1 MKALCCACLALA
13 ACTFDVPVLE
23 QSDRASSLSAAV
35 RADNLLPWVE
45 QLASEHLGDT
55 PLPCADYPEM
65 ELYPSCALTSGAARE
80 LVRGTLEE
88 LGYEVKVLR
97 HGAEPDAPVN
107 LEAELVGTKRPHEA
121 VVIAAHFDA
130 FYGGA
135 DDNSSGVA
143 ALLELARVAAG
154 RRFERTVRFVGF
166 DLEERGSLGSTRY
179 VEAGHANDAEATIV
193 LECIGFTDRAGQQ
206 DAPFGLQLGDVA
218 DSLLIAANDDSRSM
232 AQLLFAL
239 NNALRLIELRAVI
252 AGGDGA
258 FPLSGAL
265 LRSDNGPF
273 WLKGL
278 PAVMLTDSANYRN
291 PHYHKASDTPETLDS
306 ELLASTTRLVAA
318 ALAEL
323 AGVEP

>member
-1 MKALCCACLALA
+1 VHHR
-13 ACTFDVPVLE
+13 F
-23 QSDRASSLSAAV
+23 
-35 RADNLLPWVE
+35 
-45 QLASEHLGDT
+45 
-55 PLPCADYPEM
+55 
-65 ELYPSCALTSGAARE
+65 
-80 LVRGTLEE
+80 EE
-88 LGYEVKVLR
+88 LGYDVRLLR
-97 HGAEPDAPVN
+97 HGDEPDAPVN
-107 LEAELVGTKRPHEA
+107 VEAELTGTTRAGEA

-130 FYGGA
+130 FYAGA

-143 ALLELARVAAG
+143 ALLELARIASE

-179 VEAGHANDAEATIV
+179 VEAGHANDVTATIV
-193 LECIGFTDRAGQQ
+193 LECIGFADRSGDQ
-206 DAPFGLQLGDVA
+206 DSPFGLQLGERA
-218 DSLLIAANDDSRSM
+218 DSLVIAANHDSRSM
-232 AQLLFAL
+232 AELLFAL
-239 NNALRLIELRAVI
+239 NNSLQLLELRAVI

-258 FPLSGAL
+258 YPLSGAL

-291 PHYHKASDTPETLDS
+291 PHYHAESDIPETLDP
-306 ELLASTTRLVAA
+306 ELMAGTTRLVAA